1 MSPQPFDQ
9 QFNQPFNRGYGQP
22 PRGPELRIGD
32 DEREAAVT
40 ALGEH
45 YAAGR
50 LTKEEYDER
59 AERAWAA
66 KTGSALM
73 PLFADLPR
81 PQAAGRPTGAQAAG
95 GPSPD
100 RGHPGWWLGARMAPI
115 LLVVLALV
123 VLTHLPLFLLALVGV
138 FVWVRM
144 TRPRGHSRGYAD
156 RHWGQQP
163 PRGPWLR

>member
-1 MSPQPFDQ
+1 MSPQPFDP

-32 DEREAAVT
+32 DEREAAVA

-81 PQAAGRPTGAQAAG
+81 PQALGRPTGQPAR
-95 GPSPD
+95 GPD
-100 RGHPGWWLGARMAPI
+100 NGRLRWWSGTWVVPL
-115 LLVVLALV
+115 LLVALALV
-123 VLTHLPLFLLALVGV
+123 VLTHLPVFVLVVLGV
-138 FVWVRM
+138 FCWVRM
-144 TRPRGHSRGYAD
+144 TRHRGRSRGYGHEHG
-156 RHWGQQP
+156 RHQP
-163 PRGPWLR
+163 PHGGWVR